1 MLPLHGIEILDVG
14 TLTPGKFC
22 TFLLRELGAGVV
34 RVERPVATRQ
44 AVSREDVALNRGK
57 RSLTLD
63 LRQETGVEIFRKLAA
78 RTDVV
83 LESYR
88 PGVAQRLGI
97 GYQELR
103 SINPRLVYCSLSG
116 FGQEGPDRSRA
127 AYDLGFM
134 GRSGMLRALFGSEAR
149 PGLPETYLAD
159 AVSGLVAA
167 LGISTALL
175 ARGAPGE
182 KGEGGEGRYVDL
194 AMFDALFSM
203 LAISHGVAPIS
214 ANQDAAAGQTSS
226 TSPLYGI
233 YEAADGECLTLAA
246 LRPTSC
252 SALFEELGRP
262 ELADQVLEGTAE
274 ETAVAQFLR
283 ETFAQAPA
291 GEWIA
296 RLAGRGVEI
305 EPVAAPDAA
314 FDDPQLLARGMV
326 VEVSHPDWGR
336 LRQIASPL
344 VRGADEDWREP
355 EPAPAIGE
363 QSEQILAELGY
374 AKDEIE
380 RLREQRVI

>member
-1 MLPLHGIEILDVG
+1 MLLLRGIEILDVG

-34 RVERPVATRQ
+34 RVERPVASRP
-44 AVSREDVALNRGK
+44 AVSREDVVLNRGK

-63 LRQETGVEIFRKLAA
+63 LRQEAGVEIFRRLAA
-78 RTDVV
+78 GADVV

-103 SINPRLVYCSLSG
+103 SVNPRLVYCSLSG

-134 GRSGMLRALFGSEAR
+134 GRGGMLRALFGAAAR

-167 LGISTALL
+167 LGISSALL
-175 ARGAPGE
+175 ARGSSGE
-182 KGEGGEGRYVDL
+182 EGEGRYIDV

-203 LAISHGVAPIS
+203 LAVSHGVGLVS
-214 ANQDAAAGQTSS
+214 ADQGEAAGQTSS
-226 TSPLYGI
+226 TSPLYGV
-233 YEAADGECLTLAA
+233 YEAADGRCVTLAA

-262 ELADQVLEGTAE
+262 ELADKVLEGTAD
-274 ETAVAQFLR
+274 ETAMAQFLR

-296 RLAGRGVEI
+296 RLVGRGVEI
-305 EPVAAPDAA
+305 EPVAAPEEA
-314 FDDPQLLARGMV
+314 FDDPQLLARGMI

-344 VRGADEDWREP
+344 VRGADEDWSQP

-363 QSEQILAELGY
+363 QTEQILAELGY
-374 AKDEIE
+374 AEDEIE
-380 RLREQRVI
+380 RLRAQKVV

>member
-1 MLPLHGIEILDVG
+1 VLPLHGIEILDVG

-22 TFLLRELGAGVV
+22 TFLLRELGAEVV

-44 AVSREDVALNRGK
+44 AVSREDVVLNRGK

-63 LRQETGVEIFRKLAA
+63 LRQEAGAEIFRRLAA

-83 LESYR
+83 IESYR

-97 GYQELR
+97 AYEELR

-167 LGISTALL
+167 LGISAALL
-175 ARGAPGE
+175 ARGSSD
-182 KGEGGEGRYVDL
+182 EGRYVDV
-194 AMFDALFSM
+194 AMFDALFSV
-203 LAISHGVAPIS
+203 LAVSHGVAPAS
-214 ANQDAAAGQTSS
+214 TNRGEDAPQTSS
-226 TSPLYGI
+226 ASPLYGV
-233 YEAADGECLTLAA
+233 YEAADGRFVTLAA

-262 ELADQVLEGTAE
+262 ELANEVLEGTAD
-274 ETAVAQFLR
+274 ETAMAQFLR

-296 RLAGRGVEI
+296 RLGGRGVEI
-305 EPVAAPDAA
+305 EPVATAEEA
-314 FDDPQLLARGMV
+314 FGDPQLLARGMI
-326 VEVSHPDWGR
+326 VETSHPEWGPH
-336 LRQIASPL
+336 RQIASPL
-344 VRGADEDWREP
+344 VREADEDWSQP
-355 EPAPAIGE
+355 GPAPAIGE
-363 QSEQILAELGY
+363 QTEQILAELGY
-374 AKDEIE
+374 SEDVIE
-380 RLREQRVI
+380 RLREQKVV